1 MSLLEEETKN
11 NENNTENKFNS
22 KNKTSILL
30 PYYFKKNIKKEDP
43 SFPLSN
49 LEEED
54 IINGGW
60 VSPQNCQYPLK
71 LIVKFKKNVDIKQMV
86 IIINENKIPTKIQLI
101 NCIKIKQN
109 KTNSLNKYK
118 YENIGF
124 ITLSSNEET
133 NYKFREFRKLEL
145 NIYNTNRIKILIY
158 ENYKNSYNIYNQ
170 VGIVSLQFY
179 GNINNDEKESN
190 NDETIEE
197 EEEEIEE
204 EEEVE
209 EEEEIE
215 EKEKEKEEKK
225 EKEEEIYAEN
235 NKKIDTHTK
244 EKNDKKK
251 IKLLKIKN
259 IPNEYQNKNANIY
272 NNNDKKENIDK
283 INNKFDNI
291 LKYKSNKIIKNENIK
306 FIGKEKKIENK
317 ENNLN
322 LIENKMER
330 IKNIIEKNEKEKIN
344 QENKQFKNLQN
355 QIDELKTI
363 LNKIYKGREKE
374 YKIIYNEKEKENNIK
389 NNNKYIKIK
398 TMNNENISNRIQKI
412 KTLSPLQRNNSMNYP
427 LSNNQKNIQ
436 NIKLNNKNININ
448 SDKKKAPNLNYLSYN
463 NFPLLNIRKRITN
476 YNSENEK
483 NNYNSLNE
491 SYDNEDIEDK
501 STDELPLNVKEKYN
515 SLITLLGED
524 IFKKLFSKN
533 VQKQEEAFNYLIEN
547 IKDIIINKPENIK
560 EANLYILS
568 LINIFNLFID
578 EKHPIIVMKCLELFI
593 NLLKAI
599 EEKSNLNK
607 LEYDFKISKNII
619 NKIKEKFSHAS
630 KRIRIKAIELYCYML
645 DSNLCDFYS
654 LISELIE
661 KEINEY
667 FYEIDNL
674 NNGFINR
681 KTNNGFEI
689 NKFPNI
695 IKNDTN
701 KNLIITKMNIFLKIF
716 TNDEFKVKKFNN
728 KKFPQKIVGDYII
741 MNINNTKEEV
751 REITKN
757 VLVKYI
763 NIFGNEIFYKLK
775 LVIGNN
781 QLTKIIH
788 NNEELIKEMRKYEF
802 EKSQKLQ
809 ESKKLLNK
817 MKTINR
823 LPFLTPL
830 NFGVNNITNSYYN
843 KNQYLMRSSSQPK
856 YIVNN
861 KRTKLNIIN

>member
-1 MSLLEEETKN
+1 MET
-11 NENNTENKFNS
+11 
-22 KNKTSILL
+22 
-30 PYYFKKNIKKEDP
+30 
-43 SFPLSN
+43 
-49 LEEED
+49 
-54 IINGGW
+54 
-60 VSPQNCQYPLK
+60 
-71 LIVKFKKNVDIKQMV
+71 
-86 IIINENKIPTKIQLI
+86 
-101 NCIKIKQN
+101 
-109 KTNSLNKYK
+109 
-118 YENIGF
+118 
-124 ITLSSNEET
+124 
-133 NYKFREFRKLEL
+133 
-145 NIYNTNRIKILIY
+145 
-158 ENYKNSYNIYNQ
+158 
-170 VGIVSLQFY
+170 
-179 GNINNDEKESN
+179 
-190 NDETIEE
+190 
-197 EEEEIEE
+197 
-204 EEEVE
+204 
-209 EEEEIE
+209 
-215 EKEKEKEEKK
+215 
-225 EKEEEIYAEN
+225 
-235 NKKIDTHTK
+235 
-244 EKNDKKK
+244 
-251 IKLLKIKN
+251 
-259 IPNEYQNKNANIY
+259 
-272 NNNDKKENIDK
+272 
-283 INNKFDNI
+283 
-291 LKYKSNKIIKNENIK
+291 
-306 FIGKEKKIENK
+306 
-317 ENNLN
+317 
-322 LIENKMER
+322 

-374 YKIIYNEKEKENNIK
+374 NKIIYNEKEKENNIHK
-389 NNNKYIKIK
+389 NYKYIKIK
-398 TMNNENISNRIQKI
+398 TMNNENISNQIQKI

-448 SDKKKAPNLNYLSYN
+448 SDKKKAPNLNYFSYN

-547 IKDIIINKPENIK
+547 IKDIIINKPENMK
-560 EANLYILS
+560 EANLNINS
-568 LINIFNLFID
+568 LLNIFNLFID
-578 EKHPIIVMKCLELFI
+578 EKHPIIVLKCLEFFLNI
-593 NLLKAI
+593 LKAI
-599 EEKSNLNK
+599 ENKSNLNK
-607 LEYDFKISKNII
+607 LEYNFKISKNII
-619 NKIKEKFSHAS
+619 NKIKEKFSHSS
-630 KRIRIKAIELYCYML
+630 KRIRLKAIELYCYML

-689 NKFPNI
+689 KKFPNI

-788 NNEELIKEMRKYEF
+788 NNEELMKEMKKYEF
-802 EKSQKLQ
+802 EKSQKFQ

-830 NFGVNNITNSYYN
+830 SFGVNNNTNSNYI
-843 KNQYLMRSSSQPK
+843 KKQYLMRASSQPK

-861 KRTKLNIIN
+861 NRAKPNFFN